1 MFYVYIIGAT
11 RPCLV
16 TADAGTVVV
25 FLVQHGY
32 EIISDERQDDSAASA
47 ASAASARIVIVQKLK
62 VAV

>member
-1 MFYVYIIGAT
+1 MFRVYIIGAT

-32 EIISDERQDDSAASA
+32 EIISDERQDDG
-47 ASAASARIVIVQKLK
+47 AASARIVIVQKLK
-62 VAV
+62 VAA

>member
-1 MFYVYIIGAT
+1 MFYVYIIKAT

-32 EIISDERQDDSAASA
+32 EIIRDERQDDG
-47 ASAASARIVIVQKLK
+47 AASARIVIVQKLR
-62 VAV
+62 VPAHSG

>member
-25 FLVQHGY
+25 FLIQHGY
-32 EIISDERQDDSAASA
+32 EILSDERQDDGAASA
-47 ASAASARIVIVQKLK
+47 NPARIVVVQKLK
-62 VAV
+62 VAA